1 METSPLPLDLLHHRE
16 SRRMIRSALPALFCL
31 MALGF
36 AWAIHGK
43 AERLAEQLNNYAH
56 TTTEIIK

>member
-1 METSPLPLDLLHHRE
+1 
-16 SRRMIRSALPALFCL
+16 MIRSALPALFCL